1 MATKKETPKMKRQP
15 LGKPFVV
22 GEFVKALLSIAGCT
36 PGDFAKVTEIKH
48 GGAMVRGEFVTGVKT
63 GTEFLAYDTALDAV
77 SPKAM
82 PANIKS
88 ILKIKE

>member
-1 MATKKETPKMKRQP
+1 MATKTEKPKMKRQP

-22 GEFVKALLSIAGCT
+22 GEFAKALFSIAGCT

-48 GGAMVRGEFVTGVKT
+48 DGAMIRGEFVTGVKT
-63 GTEFLAYDTALDAV
+63 GTEFLAYDTRLDAV
-77 SPKAM
+77 APKEM

-88 ILKIKE
+88 ILKIKQ